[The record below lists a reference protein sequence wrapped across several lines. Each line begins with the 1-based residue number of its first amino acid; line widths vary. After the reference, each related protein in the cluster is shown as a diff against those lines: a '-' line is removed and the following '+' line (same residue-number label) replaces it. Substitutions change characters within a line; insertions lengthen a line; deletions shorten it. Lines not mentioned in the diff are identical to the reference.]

1 MDSGTSLR
9 IADYLQEV
17 IPAASLAAQPEMM
30 RAYDGRVL
38 WVDLT
43 TERTWAESVRADW
56 KDGFIGGRGIAARY
70 LWDLVPPGTDPLGAD
85 NVIMFSAG
93 AVSGTSVPSS
103 GRTTVTCL
111 SPATGLYLKTSAGG
125 SFAPAMRYAGYDH
138 IVVKGTA
145 ERPVWIHI
153 ADQDVSIRD
162 ASELW
167 GLGVRDTSRAIK
179 RILRDDD
186 AETASIGPAGENMV
200 NFASVMC
207 SVYNA
212 AGRGGAGAVM
222 GSKKLKTIAIQG
234 SGGIEVAVP
243 DEFYRRA
250 TALREAIRNDEGAQ
264 GISMYGTAVSVEA
277 INEMGSFPTRNFQ
290 RGQVDDAY
298 PLSGQALVERGFL
311 RHRPACFACPI
322 ACHRFSRTEFGP
334 FKSYSAGPEYE
345 TFSSLGAGC
354 GVTDTAQVM
363 KANEACNDYGMD
375 TISSGVVVQWLFECA
390 QRGLS
395 LPESIRDLDLTW
407 GNIHTLLELL
417 RRIACREGAGD
428 ILARGV
434 RGASEEIG
442 QGSDAWAMQDRGLE
456 QSSVDTRLCNAYAL
470 AFAVNPRGPDHL
482 FAQPLAEFGGS
493 DKARQVIERITG
505 DSDLADP
512 RRQEKRAEIV
522 RWHEDVYAATEAL
535 GMCIFLSTGAC
546 WEASPEAMAGL
557 ISAAFGEDVSAER
570 LMLVGRRTITL
581 ERCFNVRLG
590 AGRHTDRAPKR
601 MMNEPS
607 VGKDGKA
614 RVISRELLDRML
626 DDYYALHQWD
636 SETGW
641 PTVQTLRMLQLD
653 DVATDMLERGIP
665 LRQAVLNGGEEI

>member
-1 MDSGTSLR
+1 MDVRASSE

-30 RAYDGRVL
+30 RANDGKVL

-43 TERTWAESVRADW
+43 DELVWIDSIQADW
-56 KDGFIGGRGIAARY
+56 RRLFIGGRSIGARY
-70 LWDLVPPGTDPLGAD
+70 LWDLAPPGTDPLGSD
-85 NVIMFSAG
+85 NVMIFSAG
-93 AVSGTSVPSS
+93 ALAGTAVPSS
-103 GRTTVTCL
+103 GRTTITCL
-111 SPATGLYLKTSAGG
+111 GPATGMYLKTSAGG

-138 IVVKGTA
+138 VIIKGVA

-153 ADQDVSIRD
+153 ADQKVSIRD

-167 GLGVRDTSRAIK
+167 GLSVRETSRAIK
-179 RILRDDD
+179 RILGDEDT
-186 AETASIGPAGENMV
+186 ETACIGPAGENMV

-222 GSKKLKTIAIQG
+222 GSKGLKAIAIQG
-234 SGGIEVAVP
+234 TGGIEAAMP
-243 DEFYRRA
+243 DEFYQRA
-250 TALREAIRNDEGAQ
+250 VALREAIANDEGAR

-311 RHRPACFACPI
+311 KSRPACFACPI
-322 ACHRFSRTEFGP
+322 ACHRFSRMDTGP

-354 GVTDTAQVM
+354 GVTDTAEVM
-363 KANEACNDYGMD
+363 KANEMCNEYGMD

-390 QRGLS
+390 QRGLN
-395 LPESIRDLDLTW
+395 LPESAHDLDLSW

-417 RRIACREGAGD
+417 RRIAYREGIGD

-434 RGASEEIG
+434 RDASEEIG

-456 QSSVDTRLCNAYAL
+456 QSSIDTRLCNAYAL

-482 FAQPLAEFGGS
+482 FSQPLAEFGGS
-493 DKARQVIERITG
+493 AKARQVIERITG
-505 DSDLADP
+505 SPDLADP
-512 RRQEKRAEIV
+512 SREEKRAEIV
-522 RWHEDVYAATEAL
+522 RWHEDVYSATEAL

-546 WEASPEAMAGL
+546 WEASPEVLAGL
-557 ISAAFGEDVSAER
+557 ISAAFGEEISAEE
-570 LMLVGRRTITL
+570 LMRVGRRTITL

-590 AGRHTDRAPKR
+590 AGRNTDRGPKR
-601 MMNEPS
+601 MMNDPTIDS
-607 VGKDGKA
+607 AGRT

-626 DDYYALHQWD
+626 DSYYALHRWD

-641 PTVQTLRMLQLD
+641 PTVETLRLLELD
-653 DVATDMLERGIP
+653 DMATDMLERGIP
-665 LRQAVLNGGEEI
+665 LRQAVMNGGEAI